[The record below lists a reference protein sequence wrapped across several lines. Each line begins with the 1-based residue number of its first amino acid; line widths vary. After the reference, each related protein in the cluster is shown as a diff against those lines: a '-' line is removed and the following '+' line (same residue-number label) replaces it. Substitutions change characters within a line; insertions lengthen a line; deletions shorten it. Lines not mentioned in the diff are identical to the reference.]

1 MGNYHVTLTLIYRI
15 DGKMKVMRF
24 SIFALL
30 LYFFI
35 QPIVFAQTADEDD
48 PFRRDPIFTT
58 SIDELFGRSEQDEPG
73 DVTKRPHEP
82 DDFNR
87 AVRRLSVS
95 GLDLGGSFEAGPYYS
110 SALYSQ
116 YPNLPT
122 FHFNRVNGLFF
133 SIRRERMQWHR
144 HGSFLD
150 IPYIQPHGFI
160 GYGTAS
166 KDWEYAIGLE
176 KLIGANRR
184 FMIGAEYYNATGTED
199 FRRVGLVESSIT
211 AFFAGYDY
219 LDYHKMEGFGIYSV
233 YRTRRWLET
242 SFSYN
247 STNYQTLFQNT
258 TYSLFGFASTHR
270 PNPAID
276 EFSDHIN
283 LDIYSISVSLNP
295 RKVLI
300 SNYFT
305 AAGNVIAEFA
315 DNGQSDEDYRFNK
328 YRADASF
335 YYNFEPGSVLKWK
348 IQAGGITGNAPD
360 FKDFYLG
367 GIGTLRGS
375 PFKFFKGN
383 QMLASNIEVQ
393 LGRPSGRAGEW
404 IRDYNLHLLFF
415 LDSGWVGEIPEL
427 DESGNPF
434 KGSNQFSFKDLQHD
448 AGIGIGSGVV
458 RFELAWPLKTF
469 DSTPIFWFRLNP
481 TF

>member
-1 MGNYHVTLTLIYRI
+1 MDAMRISILTL
-15 DGKMKVMRF
+15 F
-24 SIFALL
+24 LFLL
-30 LYFFI
+30 IRPEL
-35 QPIVFAQTADEDD
+35 FAQTADPDD

-58 SIDELFGRSEQDEPG
+58 SIDELFGRSGPDDASEVAEID
-73 DVTKRPHEP
+73 REP

-87 AVRRLSVS
+87 AVRRLSIT

-133 SIRRERMQWHR
+133 SIRKERMQWHR
-144 HGSFLD
+144 NDSFLN
-150 IPYIQPHGFI
+150 IPQIQPHGFI

-176 KLIGANRR
+176 KLIGTNRR
-184 FMIGAEYYNATGTED
+184 FMVGAEYYNATGTED
-199 FRRVGLVESSIT
+199 FRRVGLVESTVTS
-211 AFFAGYDY
+211 FLAGYDY

-233 YRTRRWLET
+233 FRTRRWLET

-247 STNYQTLFQNT
+247 ATNYSTVFQNT
-258 TYSLFGFASTHR
+258 RYSLFGYASTYR

-276 EFSDHIN
+276 ELTDEIK
-283 LDIYSISVSLNP
+283 LDTYSISLSLNP

-300 SNYFT
+300 TNYFT
-305 AAGNVIAEFA
+305 ASGNVVAELA

-328 YRADASF
+328 YRADATV
-335 YYNFEPGSVLKWK
+335 YYNFEPGSVLKWRV
-348 IQAGGITGNAPD
+348 QAGGITGNAPD

-393 LGRPSGRAGEW
+393 FGRPSRRAGEW

-415 LDSGWVGEIPEL
+415 LDSGWVRDIEEL
-427 DESGNPF
+427 AGSGNPF
-434 KGSNQFSFKDLQHD
+434 KGLNQFSFKDLQHD
-448 AGIGIGSGVV
+448 AGVGIGSGVV
-458 RFELAWPLKTF
+458 RFELAWPLRTF
-469 DSTPIFWFRLNP
+469 DSTPVFWFRLNP

>member
-1 MGNYHVTLTLIYRI
+1 MDAMRISILTY
-15 DGKMKVMRF
+15 
-24 SIFALL
+24 LL
-30 LYFFI
+30 FLFI
-35 QPIVFAQTADEDD
+35 QPVLFAQTADQDD

-58 SIDELFGRSEQDEPG
+58 SIDELFGRSEPDEENG
-73 DVTKRPHEP
+73 EADINREQ

-87 AVRRLSVS
+87 AVRRLSVT

-116 YPNLPT
+116 YPNLPI

-133 SIRRERMQWHR
+133 SIRKERMQWHR
-144 HGSFLD
+144 HGSFLN
-150 IPYIQPHGFI
+150 IPQIQPHGFI

-166 KDWEYAIGLE
+166 KEWEYALGLE
-176 KLIGANRR
+176 KLIGSNRR
-184 FMIGAEYYNATGTED
+184 FMVGAEYYNASGTED
-199 FRRVGLVESSIT
+199 FRRVGLVESSVSS
-211 AFFAGYDY
+211 FFAGYDF

-233 YRTRRWLET
+233 YRTSRWLET

-247 STNYQTLFQNT
+247 STNYQSLFQNT
-258 TYSLFGFASTHR
+258 SYSLFGYTSTYR

-276 EFSDHIN
+276 ELSDDIK
-283 LDIYSISVSLNP
+283 LDIYSFSVSLNP

-300 SNYFT
+300 KNYFT
-305 AAGNVIAEFA
+305 ASGNVVIELA

-328 YRADASF
+328 YRADATM
-335 YYNFEPGSVLKWK
+335 YYNFEPGSVLKWR

-375 PFKFFKGN
+375 PFKFFRGN

-393 LGRPSGRAGEW
+393 LGRPSRRTGEW
-404 IRDYNLHLLFF
+404 IRDYNLHLLLF
-415 LDSGWVGEIPEL
+415 LDSGWVREIPEL
-427 DESGNPF
+427 AVSGNPF
-434 KGSNQFSFKDLQHD
+434 KGFNQFSFKDLQHD
-448 AGIGIGSGVV
+448 AGIGIGSGIV

-469 DSTPIFWFRLNP
+469 DSTPVFWFRLNP